1 MKLSIVIP
9 VYNTENLLPACVD
22 SVLNQT
28 FRDYELIL
36 VDDGS
41 TDNSLALCR
50 EYAEKHDHI
59 RVIHQEN
66 AGASAARNAGIEAAK
81 GEYIHFIDSDDL
93 LPQNDVYERVLPALD
108 GDRQILF
115 SRRIRF
121 QDGSDEIDAVQPEY
135 DEKGEFRGDVLKLV
149 LSKHYQ
155 MTLTCPVNKIIQ
167 RKLLIDNDL
176 RFRTGLDHEE
186 DEFLPRVIAHADNV
200 WFDDGVLYKVRVRKG
215 SLSEIDSEE
224 TRARKACSK
233 VKIAATGM
241 AYMEDLS
248 LSPETLS
255 FAAEYYWDY
264 LIDACAA
271 CRLLTRGELKRRIRR
286 EIADHRGFFDSYR
299 YLQSKNR
306 RVVGVMFKTL
316 GIRVTVKMIGIRY
329 GK

>member
-9 VYNTENLLPACVD
+9 VYNTEKLLPECID
-22 SVLNQT
+22 SVLRQT
-28 FRDYELIL
+28 FRDYEIILI
-36 VDDGS
+36 DDGS
-41 TDNSLALCR
+41 SDNSLALCN
-50 EYAEKHDHI
+50 EYADKHDNI

-66 AGASAARNAGIEAAK
+66 AGASAARNTGIEAAR

-93 LPQNDVYERVLPALD
+93 LPQDDVYERVLPALD
-108 GDRQILF
+108 GYHQILF

-135 DEKGEFRGDVLKLV
+135 DVKGEFKGDVLKLV
-149 LSKHYQ
+149 ISKNYP
-155 MTLTCPVNKIIQ
+155 MTLTCPVNKIIL

-186 DEFLPRVIAHADNV
+186 DEFLPKVIVHADNV
-200 WFDDGVLYKVRVRKG
+200 WFDDGILYKVRVRKG
-215 SLSEIDSEE
+215 SLSEIDSEQ

-233 VKIAATGM
+233 VTIAATGM
-241 AYMEDLS
+241 AYMESLG

-271 CRLLTRGELKRRIRR
+271 CRLLTSEELKQRIRR
-286 EIADHRGFFDSYR
+286 QIADHRDFFDSYR

-306 RVVGVMFKTL
+306 RIVGLMFKTL
-316 GIRVTVKMIGIRY
+316 GIRTTVKMIGIRY
-329 GK
+329 GT